1 MMRRSKENAFFAW
14 ALLLLCF
21 SFISNQSVHGKVLT
35 EVPRNLQNLC
45 SDINA
50 PALEGRQHA
59 KLLTWLLQA
68 TSESGL
74 TSKASPQH
82 QAACYMIF
90 QDPMRKKVRSNRAA
104 FRQRYALSVF
114 FIATKGLED
123 WYPDVGNPNATTSAV
138 KDEGAKPWLGNT
150 HECTWYGVRC
160 STKIPFVAQTVT
172 GLDITFFG
180 VGGILPRELALLNN
194 LKEVDLHG
202 NDLQGV
208 LPHMAVV
215 NWKQMES
222 LRLHMNGFFGNLL
235 KEMGNMKNM
244 KELILFGNYFAGT
257 IPRELSKMK
266 KLGACVLVLLPK
278 SALLCGR
285 GMLKC
290 QQ

>member
-1 MMRRSKENAFFAW
+1 MMKRSREFSIVRT
-14 ALLLLCF
+14 LLLLCF

-35 EVPRNLQNLC
+35 EIPRNLQNLC

-50 PALEGRQHA
+50 PSLDGRQHA

-68 TSESGL
+68 TSESSL
-74 TSKASPQH
+74 KSKTSPQH

-90 QDPMRKKVRSNRAA
+90 QDPMRKKTRSNRAA

-114 FIATKGLED
+114 FIATKGLEA
-123 WYPDVGNPNATTSAV
+123 WYPDVGNPNATTSAI
-138 KDEGAKPWLGNT
+138 KEEGAKQWLSNS
-150 HECTWYGVRC
+150 HECKWYGVRC
-160 STKIPFVAQTVT
+160 STKVPFSSQTVT

-194 LKEVDLHG
+194 LKELDLHG

-222 LRLHMNGFFGNLL
+222 LRLHMNGFFG
-235 KEMGNMKNM
+235 E
-244 KELILFGNYFAGT
+244 
-257 IPRELSKMK
+257 
-266 KLGACVLVLLPK
+266 
-278 SALLCGR
+278 
-285 GMLKC
+285 
-290 QQ
+290 